1 VVERG
6 RGDKAGRGRE
16 PSGRRDKCA
25 GLGLSRGAEKGEG
38 EGYVAFTRAR
48 HFLASAVRLPPAKA
62 DAGRGRGSSV
72 VPGRRGRSVAPP
84 TKKNWV
90 RTGRTELPVRPLA
103 RCRPRTIERRR
114 LPTARGSVSS
124 WRCSSAHF
132 LFLVLSSLPFLHSS
146 SFRSAADRDPWPEPP
161 RIPITGAAVDPHHRS
176 CSRSPSPEPP
186 RCPLPA
192 VPPLPRA

>member
-1 VVERG
+1 M
-6 RGDKAGRGRE
+6 
-16 PSGRRDKCA
+16 
-25 GLGLSRGAEKGEG
+25 
-38 EGYVAFTRAR
+38 
-48 HFLASAVRLPPAKA
+48 
-62 DAGRGRGSSV
+62 
-72 VPGRRGRSVAPP
+72 
-84 TKKNWV
+84 

-161 RIPITGAAVDPHHRS
+161 QIPITGAAADPHRRSHRVAR
-176 CSRSPSPEPP
+176 SRRCPRSRAPEPP
-186 RCPLPA
+186 SSLPVTAASRRAAIPVAHGHSTRRRLRPPGPASPAAASLRLRCLARGRARLLLPHRPVALPIRPLFA
-192 VPPLPRA
+192 TLFAELARSIPLMWIQV

>member
-1 VVERG
+1 MAKKHSRRRRHGFREILGDGHCLPG
-6 RGDKAGRGRE
+6 RTSESESEDGSVQNWRAGGCPLSLYLAGAT
-16 PSGRRDKCA
+16 PS
-25 GLGLSRGAEKGEG
+25 
-38 EGYVAFTRAR
+38 RAR
-48 HFLASAVRLPPAKA
+48 VLLE
-62 DAGRGRGSSV
+62 
-72 VPGRRGRSVAPP
+72 
-84 TKKNWV
+84 KNWV